1 MKIKFSITPC
11 PNDVFSYAACLDN
24 IIENDFDF
32 EFEFADIEK
41 LNEKALLKESALT
54 KISFALYNKI
64 KDDYELLN
72 VGAALGKGTGPILVS
87 SKKTIDFS
95 SEKILVPGENT
106 TANLLLKFFAGK
118 NIKTVNAYFRDIIE
132 EIKSDKFSDIF
143 AGVLIHEGRFVY
155 ESRNLNLIAD
165 LGAHWENTTSLPVP
179 LGCIVLRKDFLHLK
193 NSIEIQMQ
201 KSIKYAF
208 ENSKKCIE
216 KTKEYAQYLS
226 DDVLEKHVY
235 AFVNEYSFDISQ
247 IRESLLKNLN
257 FFPFS

>member
-11 PNDVFSYAACLDN
+11 PNDVFSYAALLDN
-24 IIENDFDF
+24 TIENDF

-41 LNEKALLKESALT
+41 LNEKALLKESVFT
-54 KISFALYNKI
+54 KISFALYSKI

-72 VGAALGKGTGPILVS
+72 VGAALGRGTGPILVS
-87 SKKTIDFS
+87 SKNKVDFS
-95 SEKILVPGENT
+95 SEKILVPGEHT

-118 NIKTVNAYFRDIIE
+118 NVKTVNAYFRDIIE
-132 EIKSDKFSDIF
+132 EIKSDKIN

-155 ESRNLNLIAD
+155 ESYGLNLIAD
-165 LGAHWENTTSLPVP
+165 LGAHWEKTTSLPVP

-193 NSIEIQMQ
+193 DTIENQMQ

-208 ENSKKCIE
+208 ENSKKCIA

-226 DDVLEKHVY
+226 DDVLEKHIY
-235 AFVNEYSFDISQ
+235 AFVNDYSFDISF
-247 IRESLLKNLN
+247 IRDFLLKNLD
-257 FFPFS
+257 SML